1 MICEANDCLD
11 EYKESINVL
20 NEVQYGYL
28 IINNSPHLQHRYLRI
43 CHNFFEEDPDCKYPK
58 FTVV

>member
-1 MICEANDCLD
+1 MICEANDCLA
-11 EYKESINVL
+11 EYKESMKVIN
-20 NEVQYGYL
+20 ETQYGYL

-43 CHNFFEEDPDCKYPK
+43 CHNLFSEDESCKYPK